1 MRRGSYWI
9 LGALCAMVLGFTASP
24 AEAQIRQGD
33 EIGIMGGITYAFT
46 DINNSFAQF
55 PLTREGYGLFYR
67 RNFHHRWA
75 FRAGLNGGL
84 IQGQDALSERVFESR
99 RNLSYRNRVYDAYG
113 QIEFNFLD
121 KPKRHKYGAFV
132 HFTPYLGI
140 GLGLTYHKPQA
151 MLNGEWVDLR
161 PLGTE
166 GQNFAAVGD
175 YPEPYSRI
183 AINVPI
189 TGGLKYYF
197 AKHWA
202 VGMELSW
209 RKVFTDYL
217 DDVSG
222 TYVDPS
228 VLLAG
233 AQGNL
238 AATLADRSNEGDL
251 PSIGYEGL
259 QRGDNSRRDQYAYLG
274 ISISY
279 VFAQM
284 VCPSPGRG
292 SF

>member
-1 MRRGSYWI
+1 LS
-9 LGALCAMVLGFTASP
+9 ALTGFCLALLATAQP
-24 AEAQIRQGD
+24 LDAQVRQGD
-33 EIGIMGGITYAFT
+33 EIGLMGGITYAFT
-46 DINNSFAQF
+46 DINNTFDQF
-55 PLTREGYGLFYR
+55 PLTREGYGIFYR
-67 RNFHHRWA
+67 RNFHHRWS

-84 IQGQDALSERVFESR
+84 IQGQDALSQRIFENR

-121 KPKRHKYGAFV
+121 KPKRHKYGSYV
-132 HFTPYLGI
+132 HFTPFLGI
-140 GLGLTYHKPQA
+140 GLGLTYHNPQA
-151 MLNGEWVDLR
+151 MLNGQWVDLR

-166 GQNFAAVGD
+166 GQNFSEVGA
-175 YPEPYSRI
+175 YPEPYTRI

-189 TGGLKYYF
+189 SGGLKYYF

-222 TYVDPS
+222 TYVDRS

-233 AQGNL
+233 QQGNL
-238 AATLADRSNEGDL
+238 AATLADRSNEGDM
-251 PSIGYEGL
+251 PGIGYEGL
-259 QRGDNSRRDQYAYLG
+259 QRGDDSRNDQYAFFG